1 MERVGTVSTISY
13 IKECK
18 AFMRYAA
25 DNGLSG
31 PERELWR
38 VLLDLFNERAD
49 GNQWPDG
56 FLRLPNKVVLSWL
69 SYGEDTLAK
78 ARNRLAQRG
87 LIEFVRGNRREDLPM
102 YRMVWLTAPRLNTPA
117 EVDPPFCPTF
127 YPKFSGKTAGK
138 TCDPTYDDI
147 DGTETETWDS
157 VLTEELET
165 EEEEEQQPRARARED
180 AETEEESDAERET
193 TGAVKEGFREFFGRQ
208 PHRAEV
214 SRIAL
219 AARLLGFSPEMIRI
233 AIKAAAEHGAS
244 APAMYAV
251 QVLNDLDGWG
261 VYTPEQYS
269 VHVLHYRTGDME
281 ITQQLRE
288 ADARRHEHREVMRNG
303 PDSRLGIP
311 GSGAETPEARG
322 RARPGGPAAA
332 GRRGPGDGIAGPG
345 PDREPRDAGQ
355 RQGGPG
361 GGPEDLGRDPGGG
374 VGSGFPGGG

>member
-1 MERVGTVSTISY
+1 MSTISY

-18 AFMRYAA
+18 AFMRFAA

-69 SYGEDTLAK
+69 SYGDDTLAK

-117 EVDPPFCPTF
+117 EVDPLFYPQF
-127 YPKFSGKTAGK
+127 YPKISGKNGV
-138 TCDPTYDDI
+138 CSYSDNI

-157 VLTEELET
+157 VLTEELGT
-165 EEEEEQQPRARARED
+165 EEEEEQQPRARAREA
-180 AETEEESDAERET
+180 AEAEEGESEADRERA
-193 TGAVKEGFREFFGRQ
+193 GAVKEGFRESFGRQ

-269 VHVLHYRTGDME
+269 MHMLHYRTGDMD

-288 ADARRHEHREVMRNG
+288 ANERRHEHREVVRNG
-303 PDSRLGIP
+303 LDSGLGFP
-311 GSGAETPEARG
+311 GGGAETPEARG

-345 PDREPRDAGQ
+345 PDRQPGDAGQ

-361 GGPEDLGRDPGGG
+361 GGQEDLGRDPGSG
-374 VGSGFPGGG
+374 VGSGVPGGG

>member
-1 MERVGTVSTISY
+1 MSTISY

-69 SYGEDTLAK
+69 SFGEDTLGK

-102 YRMVWLTAPRLNTPA
+102 YRMIWLSAPRAKFGSDTEP
-117 EVDPPFCPTF
+117 EDCPTF
-127 YPKFSGKTAGK
+127 YPKISGKTAGK
-138 TCDPTYDDI
+138 NGDPSYSDI
-147 DGTETETWDS
+147 DGTETWTRNSVVLYPDWD
-157 VLTEELET
+157 EI
-165 EEEEEQQPRARARED
+165 EEEEEQDARARED
-180 AETEEESDAERET
+180 GGDPEEETDAGRESAE
-193 TGAVKEGFREFFGRQ
+193 AVKSGFAEFFGRR

-214 SRIAL
+214 TRIAM

-233 AIKAAAEHGAS
+233 AIRVAAEHGAT
-244 APAMYAV
+244 APAMYVV
-251 QVLNDLDGWG
+251 QMLHDMDGWG

-269 VHVLHYRTGDME
+269 MHVLHYRTGDVE

-288 ADARRHEHREVMRNG
+288 ADARRHEHREVMRHG
-303 PDSRLGIP
+303 PDSGLGFP
-311 GSGAETPEARG
+311 GGGAETPEARMG
-322 RARPGGPAAA
+322 PHPGGAAAA

-345 PDREPRDAGQ
+345 PDREPRDAGARQ
-355 RQGGPG
+355 DGQGGAAQG
-361 GGPEDLGRDPGGG
+361 GDRDPGGG
-374 VGSGFPGGG
+374 MGGSFPRGG

>member
-1 MERVGTVSTISY
+1 
-13 IKECK
+13 
-18 AFMRYAA
+18 MRYAA

-49 GNQWPDG
+49 GNRWPDG
-56 FLRLPNKVVLSWL
+56 FLRLPNKLVLAWL

-102 YRMVWLTAPRLNTPA
+102 YRMVWLTVPRQSTPA
-117 EVDPPFCPTF
+117 EVDPLFCPTF
-127 YPKFSGKTAGK
+127 YPKISGKTAGK
-138 TCDPTYDDI
+138 TWDPSYDDI

-157 VLTEELET
+157 VLSEELET
-165 EEEEEQQPRARARED
+165 EEEEEQQPRARAREA
-180 AETEEESDAERET
+180 AEEAEEESDANRET
-193 TGAVKEGFREFFGRQ
+193 TGAVKEGFRKFFGRQ

-269 VHVLHYRTGDME
+269 MHVLHYRTGDME

-288 ADARRHEHREVMRNG
+288 AEARRHEHREVVRNG
-303 PDSRLGIP
+303 LDSGLGVP
-311 GSGAETPEARG
+311 GGGAETPEARMG
-322 RARPGGPAAA
+322 PHPGGATAA

-345 PDREPRDAGQ
+345 PDREPRDAGAG
-355 RQGGPG
+355 QGGPG
-361 GGPEDLGRDPGGG
+361 GGPDGGGRDPGDGLGG
-374 VGSGFPGGG
+374 SFPRGG